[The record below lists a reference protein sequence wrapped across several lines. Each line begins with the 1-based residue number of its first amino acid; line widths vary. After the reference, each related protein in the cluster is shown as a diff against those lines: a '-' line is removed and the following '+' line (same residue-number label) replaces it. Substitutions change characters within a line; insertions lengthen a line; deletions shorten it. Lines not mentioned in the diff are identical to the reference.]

1 MGGNIGKCFKEN
13 TRGAFLAVA
22 SALVAAWGMNAA
34 NERNCV
40 ASSRNEGARRPTPT
54 KAKNRYGIGLRR
66 YPKLG
71 KSYLRTENPFS
82 GKAYLCTFASWKMMP
97 ENLFLIPRSWI
108 DQALGK
114 NFSRGKTITELKG
127 GGKARSFVRPFSPFF
142 GGGVDIPPLY
152 HRWTAFCWTP
162 TISARR
168 RRQVATKIS

>member
-71 KSYLRTENPFS
+71 KSYLRTENKFS
-82 GKAYLCTFASWKMMP
+82 GKAYLYTFASWKMMP
-97 ENLFLIPRSWI
+97 ENIFLIPRSWM

-114 NFSRGKTITELKG
+114 NFSRGKL
-127 GGKARSFVRPFSPFF
+127 
-142 GGGVDIPPLY
+142 
-152 HRWTAFCWTP
+152 
-162 TISARR
+162 
-168 RRQVATKIS
+168 